1 MAQFHYRAVTAAGS
15 VVEGRL
21 EAVHQQDLMGQLSR
35 LGMTLIRARAV
46 HQRAGRWGGG
56 GGVDRRQLIVLV
68 FHLEMMS
75 RAGVPIPT
83 AIADL
88 RDSADN
94 EALRSLAAGM
104 YERIQNGE
112 SVAQSLQAYPKVFSP
127 SVVNLVKAGEQSGEL
142 TRVLGELLRSLKW
155 TDELAAKLKKLMG
168 YPIFVG
174 TVILVVVFFL
184 MIYLVPQ
191 MTAFIKTMGKELP
204 LHTRALIATSDFVKQ
219 YWWAILAVPPAVVF
233 GVAQLARRHR
243 PLRYQLHAMLLR
255 LPLLGSVLQK
265 LILARVLDT
274 LGLMYAAGIPLL
286 EALGH
291 CARTSTNLVV
301 HDAVL
306 RVQKRVG
313 EGTSLADAFAE
324 QGLFPALVI
333 RMMRVGEA
341 TGALDESLRNVNYFF
356 NRDIDESMSRVEAA
370 IEPAMTI
377 VMGGLL
383 GWIMLSVLGPIYDVI
398 STLKM

>member
-1 MAQFHYRAVTAAGS
+1 MAQFQYRAVTATGS
-15 VVEGRL
+15 VVDGRL
-21 EAVHQQDLMGQLSR
+21 EAVHQQDLIGQLSR
-35 LGMTLIRARAV
+35 LGMTLVRAKAIS
-46 HQRAGRWGGG
+46 QRAGGRGAGA
-56 GGVDRRQLIVLV
+56 VDRRQLIVLV

-112 SVAQSLQAYPKVFSP
+112 SVAQALQAYPKVFSP
-127 SVVNLVKAGEQSGEL
+127 SVVNLIKAGEQSGEL

-155 TDELAAKLKKLMG
+155 TDELAAKLKKLMS

-174 TVILVVVFFL
+174 TVIVVVVFFL

-191 MTAFIKTMGKELP
+191 MTSFIKTMGKELP
-204 LHTRALIATSDFVKQ
+204 LHTKALIATSNFVKQ
-219 YWWAILAVPPAVVF
+219 YWWAILTVPPAVGF
-233 GVAQLARRHR
+233 GIAHMARRNR
-243 PLRYQLHAMLLR
+243 AFRYRLHALLLR
-255 LPLLGSVLQK
+255 LPLAGGVVQK

-291 CARTSTNLVV
+291 CAQTTTNLVI
-301 HDAVL
+301 HDAIL
-306 RVQKRVG
+306 RVQKRLG
-313 EGTSLADAFAE
+313 EGTALADAFAE

-333 RMMRVGEA
+333 RMMRVGET
-341 TGALDESLRNVNYFF
+341 TGALDEALRNVNYFF
-356 NRDIDESMSRVEAA
+356 NRDIDEAMARVEAS
-370 IEPAMTI
+370 IEPAMTVI
-377 VMGGLL
+377 MGALL
-383 GWIMLSVLGPIYDVI
+383 GWIMLSVLGPIYDLI